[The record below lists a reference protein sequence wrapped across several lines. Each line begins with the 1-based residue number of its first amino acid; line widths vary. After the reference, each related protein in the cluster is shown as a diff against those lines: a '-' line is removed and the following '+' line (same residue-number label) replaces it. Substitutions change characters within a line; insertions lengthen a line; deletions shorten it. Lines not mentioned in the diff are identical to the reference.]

1 MLSFRIII
9 PWLVVE
15 LPRLWSMDKADE
27 CHRDRMVI
35 LSQSGGNP
43 EEVNLT

>member
-15 LPRLWSMDKADE
+15 LPRLWSMDKTDN
-27 CHRDRMVI
+27 CHVERVFFK
-35 LSQSGGNP
+35 P
-43 EEVNLT
+43 ERGIQKKLI